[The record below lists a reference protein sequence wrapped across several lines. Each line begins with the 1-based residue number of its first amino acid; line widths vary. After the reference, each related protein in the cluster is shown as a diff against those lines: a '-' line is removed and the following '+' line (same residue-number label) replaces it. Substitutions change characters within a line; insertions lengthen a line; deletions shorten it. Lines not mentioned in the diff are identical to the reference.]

1 MNFPTMAQLNYIDL
15 FKLLDCS
22 LQNIIPKLI
31 SSKNYDND
39 YCYNNQTMIINNN
52 QDVIMTYTRIKILAI
67 LSHYF
72 RLSLE
77 ATETTFRN

>member
-1 MNFPTMAQLNYIDL
+1 MNSPRMAQLNYIGL
-15 FKLLDCS
+15 FKLLDFF

-39 YCYNNQTMIINNN
+39 YYYNDHTMIINNN
-52 QDVIMTYTRIKILAI
+52 QDVIMTYTRIGILAI

-77 ATETTFRN
+77 ATETTCRN